1 MTPPKRPLPIG
12 LILFSLFIVVPISEL
27 AILVWLTRV
36 TSFPF
41 TLGVI
46 LLSALAG
53 ATLVR
58 LQGFAVIQQ
67 LRRRAAEGA
76 FPGDQILDGL
86 MVLLAGGLMLTPGLL
101 TDVVGFSMLIPASR
115 RVLREGIK
123 RVLKGRVHVAVG
135 GFHGGAGGGFSFRTG
150 NPPPHGEEQDH
161 PHIGESE
168 SPGRFE
174 EKSPFDRLKK

>member
-12 LILFSLFIVVPISEL
+12 LILFSLFIVVPICEL
-27 AILVWLTRV
+27 VILVWLTRV

-58 LQGFAVIQQ
+58 LQGFAVIQK
-67 LRRRAAEGA
+67 LRQKASQGA

-101 TDVVGFSMLIPASR
+101 TDVVGFTMLIPASR
-115 RVLREGIK
+115 RILREGLK
-123 RVLKGRVHVAVG
+123 RIFKGRVHVAVG
-135 GFHGGAGGGFSFRTG
+135 GFPGGAGGGFGFRTE
-150 NPPPHGEEQDH
+150 NQPPRQENEDPSHLED
-161 PHIGESE
+161 SE
-168 SPGRFE
+168 SSGHFE
-174 EKSPFDRLKK
+174 KKTPFDRLKK